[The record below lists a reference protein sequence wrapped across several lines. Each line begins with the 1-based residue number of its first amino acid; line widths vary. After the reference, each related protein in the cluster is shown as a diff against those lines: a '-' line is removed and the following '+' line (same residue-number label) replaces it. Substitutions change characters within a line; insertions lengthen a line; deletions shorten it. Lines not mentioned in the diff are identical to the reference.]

1 MFFKGLCFGYK
12 LKLNTEAQLKAKR
25 QTFIAYHCFLFQNP
39 IMKFKPVAF
48 IINIA
53 LTLGIG
59 ALASYATASSVKTWY
74 PTINKPSF
82 NPPNWLFAPV
92 WTTLYI
98 LIGIAAYLVWIKRD
112 SIVHYPRTVAI
123 YFIQLILNLAW
134 SFLFFYLHEIGLA
147 LAEISLLLLS
157 IIINAIVF
165 YKIDKWAGL
174 LYIPYIIWVSFA
186 TFLNYNLFILN

>member
-1 MFFKGLCFGYK
+1 
-12 LKLNTEAQLKAKR
+12 
-25 QTFIAYHCFLFQNP
+25 
-39 IMKFKPVAF
+39 MKFKPVAF

-53 LTLGIG
+53 LTLSIG
-59 ALASYATASSVKTWY
+59 ALASWATASSVKIWY

-82 NPPNWLFAPV
+82 NPPDWLFRPV

-98 LIGIAAYLVWIKRD
+98 LIGIAAYLVWLKKD
-112 SIVHYPRTVAI
+112 SIVHFPRTVAI
-123 YFIQLILNLAW
+123 YLIQLILNLAW

-157 IIINAIVF
+157 IIINAVIF
-165 YKIDKWAGL
+165 YKIDRWAGL
-174 LYIPYIIWVSFA
+174 LFIPYIIWVSFA